1 MMRKTTI
8 ISYVGA
14 VAMGLVMM
22 LLVGCH
28 EAKRRESARPVALEG
43 LSLMDTLQ
51 MRPAMLKALRA
62 YAADYPSHNS
72 YIIDCTY
79 LHKYEGVVSNGCNDR
94 NDIFCVLPA
103 YRMAFDGGEW
113 SVGEVYPGHYFV
125 LAGKT
130 FFVTSR
136 NDAFLRQTPLEK
148 AYNRIVKEEQ
158 VPRYDAFRYLLV
170 VHGCDSVQVLPG
182 LYGEDIRPLR
192 LPVRKFEMDDEPI
205 GE

>member
-1 MMRKTTI
+1 MQKNRVK
-8 ISYVGA
+8 SYALAMA
-14 VAMGLVMM
+14 VGLVMF
-22 LLVGCH
+22 LFIGCH
-28 EAKRRESARPVALEG
+28 APQSQARPHAVPLDS

-113 SVGEVYPGHYFV
+113 AVGEVYPGHYFV

-148 AYNRIVKEEQ
+148 TYNRVVTEER
-158 VPRYDAFRYLLV
+158 VPRYDALRYLLV
-170 VHGCDSVQVLPG
+170 VHGLDSVQVLPG
-182 LYGEDIRPLR
+182 LYGEDIQPIR
-192 LPVRKFEMDDEPI
+192 LPVRKVVLDDVPI